1 MTALALAIAAC
12 LVVEGFFS
20 GSEIAMFSAN
30 RLTLQAQASG
40 GGRLAQLALDLIE
53 REDRLISTCLIGTNL
68 AVITG
73 TTLATLFVVTAGVNE
88 TWVLAY
94 IPLTVIFGEALPKTV
109 FQFHATN
116 MAPRLGPLLR
126 AAQLVF
132 TPLLAIA
139 GVWSSLLRRLS
150 RSEESSF
157 SRQDLVDLLE
167 DEDAAI
173 LPEEQAMIRRVFR
186 LGEIDVSD
194 AMTPLVDVD
203 AVPDTATVDD
213 AIAIALAGGHSRI
226 VVFRDRIDNVAGVV
240 DMFDLLYDTN
250 IDGMV
255 VDRMG
260 PVRFVPETQ
269 RADLLLQDMR
279 QSRDHFAV
287 AVDEYGGSV
296 GIVTIE
302 DLLEEIIGE
311 IQDERDEDEPQVRRL
326 GDRQWRVPARTEI
339 DELEEAVSMHIPQGD
354 YETVGGLVLA
364 HMGRIPRKGESVD
377 VDGIRYKAEEVSD
390 RAILTVLATRL

>member
-1 MTALALAIAAC
+1 MTALALAMVAC
-12 LVVEGFFS
+12 LVIEGFFS

-30 RLTLQAQASG
+30 RLALQSRAG
-40 GGRLAQLALDLIE
+40 DGGRLAQMALDLIE

-73 TTLATLFVVTAGVNE
+73 TTLATLFVVSAGLNE

-116 MAPRLGPLLR
+116 MAPRLAPVLR
-126 AAQLVF
+126 IAQLIF

-139 GVWSSLLRRLS
+139 GLWSSLLRRLS
-150 RSEESSF
+150 STETSSM
-157 SRQDLVDLLE
+157 SRQDIVDLLE
-167 DEDAAI
+167 EEDAAI
-173 LPEEQAMIRRVFR
+173 LPGEQAMIRRVFR

-203 AVPDTATVDD
+203 AVPETATLDD
-213 AIAIALAGGHSRI
+213 AIAVALAGGHSRI
-226 VVFRDRIDNVAGVV
+226 VVYRDRIDNVAGVV
-240 DMFDLLYDTN
+240 DMFDLLYDPD
-250 IDGMV
+250 IEGIV
-255 VDRMG
+255 GDRMA

-269 RADLLLQDMR
+269 RADALLQDMR

-311 IQDERDEDEPQVRRL
+311 IQDERDEDEPQVRLL

-339 DELEEAVSMHIPQGD
+339 DELEEALSMDVPEGD

-377 VDGIRYKAEEVSD
+377 VDGMRYKAEEVSD

>member
-1 MTALALAIAAC
+1 MAAC
-12 LVVEGFFS
+12 LFIEGFFS

-30 RLTLQAQASG
+30 RLALQSQAG
-40 GGRLAQLALDLIE
+40 DGGRLAQVALDLIE

-73 TTLATLFVVTAGVNE
+73 TTLAMLFVVSAGVNE

-109 FQFHATN
+109 FQFHATV
-116 MAPRLGPLLR
+116 MAPRLAPVLR
-126 AAQLVF
+126 IAQLVF

-139 GVWSSLLRRLS
+139 GLWSSLLRRLS
-150 RSEESSF
+150 SSEASTF

-186 LGEIDVSD
+186 LGEVDVSD

-203 AVPDTATVDD
+203 AVPETATVDD
-213 AIAIALAGGHSRI
+213 AITVALAGGHSRI
-226 VVFRDRIDNVAGVV
+226 VVYRDRIDNVAGVV
-240 DMFDLLYDTN
+240 DMFDLLYDP
-250 IDGMV
+250 DVEGMV
-255 VDRMG
+255 ADRMG

-269 RADLLLQDMR
+269 RADALLQDMR

-287 AVDEYGGSV
+287 VVDEYGGSV

-311 IQDERDEDEPQVRRL
+311 IQDERDEDEPRVRRL
-326 GDRQWRVPARTEI
+326 GDRQWRVPARTEL
-339 DELEEAVSMHIPQGD
+339 DELEEAVSMDIPDGD

-364 HMGRIPRKGESVD
+364 HMGRIPSKGESID
-377 VDGIRYKAEEVSD
+377 VEGMRYKAEEVSD
-390 RAILTVLATRL
+390 RAILIVLATRL

>member
-1 MTALALAIAAC
+1 M
-12 LVVEGFFS
+12 
-20 GSEIAMFSAN
+20 
-30 RLTLQAQASG
+30 
-40 GGRLAQLALDLIE
+40 
-53 REDRLISTCLIGTNL
+53 
-68 AVITG
+68 
-73 TTLATLFVVTAGVNE
+73 LFVVSAGVNE

-109 FQFHATN
+109 FQFHATV
-116 MAPRLGPLLR
+116 MAPRLAPVLR
-126 AAQLVF
+126 IAQLVF

-139 GVWSSLLRRLS
+139 GLWSSLLRRLS
-150 RSEESSF
+150 SSEASTF

-186 LGEIDVSD
+186 LGEVDVSD

-203 AVPDTATVDD
+203 AVPETATVDD
-213 AIAIALAGGHSRI
+213 AITVALAGGHSRI
-226 VVFRDRIDNVAGVV
+226 VVYRDRIDNVAGVV
-240 DMFDLLYDTN
+240 DMFDLLYDP
-250 IDGMV
+250 DVEGMV
-255 VDRMG
+255 ADRMG

-269 RADLLLQDMR
+269 RADALLQDMR

-287 AVDEYGGSV
+287 VVDEYGGSV

-311 IQDERDEDEPQVRRL
+311 IQDERDEDEPRVRRL
-326 GDRQWRVPARTEI
+326 GDRQWRVPARTEL
-339 DELEEAVSMHIPQGD
+339 DELEEAVSMDIPDGD

-364 HMGRIPRKGESVD
+364 HMGRIPSKGESID
-377 VDGIRYKAEEVSD
+377 VEGMRYKAEEVSD
-390 RAILTVLATRL
+390 RAILIVLATRL

>member
-1 MTALALAIAAC
+1 MTALALAMVAC
-12 LVVEGFFS
+12 LVIEGFFS

-30 RLTLQAQASG
+30 RLALQSRAG
-40 GGRLAQLALDLIE
+40 DGGRLAQMALDLIE

-73 TTLATLFVVTAGVNE
+73 TTLATLFVVSAGLNE

-116 MAPRLGPLLR
+116 MAPRLAPVLR
-126 AAQLVF
+126 IAQLIF

-139 GVWSSLLRRLS
+139 GLWSSLLRRLS
-150 RSEESSF
+150 STETSSM
-157 SRQDLVDLLE
+157 SRQDIVDLLE
-167 DEDAAI
+167 EEDAAI
-173 LPEEQAMIRRVFR
+173 LPGEQAMIRRVFR

-203 AVPDTATVDD
+203 AVPETATLDD
-213 AIAIALAGGHSRI
+213 AIAVALAGGHSRI
-226 VVFRDRIDNVAGVV
+226 VVYRDRIDNVAGVV
-240 DMFDLLYDTN
+240 DMFDLLYDPD
-250 IDGMV
+250 IEGIV
-255 VDRMG
+255 GDRMA

-269 RADLLLQDMR
+269 RADALLQDMR

-339 DELEEAVSMHIPQGD
+339 DELEEALSMDVPEGD

-377 VDGIRYKAEEVSD
+377 VDGMRYKAEEVSD